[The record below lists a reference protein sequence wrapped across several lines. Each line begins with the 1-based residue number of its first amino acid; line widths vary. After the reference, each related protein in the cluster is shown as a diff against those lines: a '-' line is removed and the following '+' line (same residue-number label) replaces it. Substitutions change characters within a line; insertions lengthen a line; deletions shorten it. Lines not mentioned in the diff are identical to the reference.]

1 MEKVYVVYWSQTGN
15 TEAMANMLK
24 SGVEAAG
31 ATAELLE
38 ASSADADTL
47 AQASGFA
54 IGCPAMGAE
63 ELEDSV
69 VEPLVEALESK
80 VAGKNLV
87 LFGSYDWG
95 DGEWMRTWVDR
106 MKAAGANIVGGEGII
121 ANNEPDAEAEKA
133 LKAAGEALAKL

>member
-38 ASSADADTL
+38 ASNADADTL

-95 DGEWMRTWVDR
+95 DGQWMRDWEAR
-106 MKAAGANIVGGEGII
+106 MTGAGAVMVAPPVICNNTPDEEGL
-121 ANNEPDAEAEKA
+121 ANCKA
-133 LKAAGEALAKL
+133 LGEALAKA

>member
-15 TEAMANMLK
+15 TETMANMLK

-38 ASSADADTL
+38 ASNADADTL

-80 VAGKNLV
+80 VTGKNLV

-95 DGEWMRTWVDR
+95 DGQWMRDWEAR
-106 MKAAGANIVGGEGII
+106 MTGAGAVLVAPPVICNNTPDEEGL
-121 ANNEPDAEAEKA
+121 ANCKA
-133 LKAAGEALAKL
+133 LGEALAKA